1 MAPGRALECL
11 ARSVSAGSRMW
22 KQPRPRGSMRHDPS
36 AGVLTV
42 QLDHSEHVEEREVEV
57 DVEARADV
65 RERPESPGAAA
76 IAR

>member
-1 MAPGRALECL
+1 
-11 ARSVSAGSRMW
+11 
-22 KQPRPRGSMRHDPS
+22 MRHDPS

-42 QLDHSEHVEEREVEV
+42 QLDHSEHVEEREVRV